1 MTLGE
6 RICFYRT
13 QQQLSQSALAEQLEV
28 SRQSVSKWEND
39 ASIPELDKLI
49 QMSNLFAISL
59 DTLVKGT
66 TDEQAAEQEDEE
78 AKTQEEAPSESAQGQ
93 PPQLQQPLPQKNL
106 PISKIIALV
115 IFGCGL
121 LGCMLSLF
129 LAPDLLFLFVP
140 ISVMALLYFI
150 IKQHPGLWCGWITW
164 LLLYYYLPRVTGISF
179 TWVFLPGAYRQE
191 LAIHTIIAWVDFLAL
206 VWLIAATVYV
216 NRKRIWKKKTR

>member
-66 TDEQAAEQEDEE
+66 TDEQAAEQEDEA
-78 AKTQEEAPSESAQGQ
+78 AKTQEEAPSESAQEH

-129 LAPDLLFLFVP
+129 LAPDLLLLFVP

-150 IKQHPGLWCGWITW
+150 IKRHPGLWCGWITW
-164 LLLYYYLPRVTGISF
+164 LLLYYYLPRIMGISF
-179 TWVFLPGAYRQE
+179 WGIFHPEFYRQGFTIQ
-191 LAIHTIIAWVDFLAL
+191 AILTWVDFLAL